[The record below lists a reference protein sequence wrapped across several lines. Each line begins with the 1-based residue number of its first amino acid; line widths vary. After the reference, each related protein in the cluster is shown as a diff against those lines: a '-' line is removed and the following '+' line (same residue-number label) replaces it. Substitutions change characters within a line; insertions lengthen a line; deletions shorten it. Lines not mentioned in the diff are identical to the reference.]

1 MQEARGTE
9 QGAPIGENMK
19 IEQLT
24 PEDAATYQEL
34 RLFALQESPAAFGSS
49 YAEEVDRP
57 LEVVK
62 ERLADSRNHVFGAF
76 SEDGQLVGMATLR
89 REERVRTDHK
99 AFLFGMYVLPEHRR
113 QGIGRALLEAVI
125 SRAEGLGVR
134 QVNLTVNSENSA
146 AVLLYEA
153 CGFERFGLERDAF
166 RIGDGFFDT
175 AYMALRVQGNE

>member
-1 MQEARGTE
+1 
-9 QGAPIGENMK
+9 MK

-24 PEDAATYQEL
+24 PDDAAIYQEL

-62 ERLADSRNHVFGAF
+62 GRLADPRNHVFGAF

-113 QGIGRALLEAVI
+113 QGIGRALLEAVV
-125 SRAEGLGVR
+125 SCAEGLGDR